1 MTPRPGMRAI
11 YAGRIGE
18 FALVMGVSRAAA
30 ERALAESRWDV
41 DAAMDWLR
49 RNTPAASGKRG
60 TS

>member
-1 MTPRPGMRAI
+1 MKVDARARI
-11 YAGRIGE
+11 LYAGRIGE
-18 FALVMGVSRAAA
+18 VSLVMGVSRSTA

-60 TS
+60 AS